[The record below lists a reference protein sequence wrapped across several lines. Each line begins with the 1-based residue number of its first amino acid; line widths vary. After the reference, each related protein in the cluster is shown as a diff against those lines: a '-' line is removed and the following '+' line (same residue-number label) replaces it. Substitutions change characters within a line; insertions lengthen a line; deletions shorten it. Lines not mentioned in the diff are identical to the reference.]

1 MKARVVIPTA
11 AGELVSYDI
20 AAHQGARGDGEQLR
34 IVFSTSEEPF
44 ERWLFYML
52 RDLGGH
58 VVTDAP
64 NEFRQALGLGAN
76 EAGVVDEHQIEEPL
90 LNRHPATA

>member
-11 AGELVSYDI
+11 AGELLSYDI
-20 AAHQGARGDGEQLR
+20 VEHPGGAQGHELR

-44 ERWLFYML
+44 ERWLFYLL
-52 RDLGGH
+52 RDMGAH
-58 VVTDAP
+58 VVADDVA
-64 NEFRQALGLGAN
+64 EFRRALGASPS
-76 EAGVVDEHQIEEPL
+76 EAGIVDEHQIEELL

>member
-1 MKARVVIPTA
+1 MKARLIIPTA

-20 AAHQGARGDGEQLR
+20 AARSANPGHELR

-44 ERWLFYML
+44 ERWLFYMV

-58 VVTDAP
+58 VVTNDVPAL
-64 NEFRQALGLGAN
+64 RKALGLGES
-76 EAGVVDEHQIEEPL
+76 EAGVVDESTVDDPL